1 MAYNKKNYYKRVI
14 EIQDLTRNLKIKR
27 GLTYRQIYHIFIENK
42 YKISYKTF
50 SNYIGVASPR
60 TKLQQAIDND
70 NKQLKLNF

>member
-14 EIQDLTRNLKIKR
+14 EIQDLTV
-27 GLTYRQIYHIFIENK
+27 FIENK

-50 SNYIGVASPR
+50 SNYIGVARPR
-60 TKLQQAIDND
+60 KKLQQAIEND